1 MQGRRLAVL
10 CAVLVAGCAGP
21 AQLPSTPP
29 TAAQAAV
36 AQPAVAQELVTVNLV
51 ELAASQRDVVCR
63 DRTRPGSR
71 IVVGQECRLRSET
84 GVTAEALRE
93 LDRELRRRGYTED
106 QVDVDGGLSAH

>member
-1 MQGRRLAVL
+1 MQGRRVAVL
-10 CAVLVAGCAGP
+10 CAALVAGCAGP
-21 AQLPSTPP
+21 AERPSTPP
-29 TAAQAAV
+29 AAAQAAV
-36 AQPAVAQELVTVNLV
+36 EQPAAAQEVVTLNLV

-93 LDRELRRRGYTED
+93 FDSELKRRGYTQD